1 MADKSQQT
9 EKPTPRR
16 LEKAREEGRFPAA
29 KELVSGLQFL
39 AFVMVLAWGAGAWVT
54 RVRLF
59 IRLLVERAFQSEL
72 TAASILALVRTAV
85 ETVILPLI
93 LAGGGLV
100 VLSLGVRLATTR
112 MGLSWKGL

>member
-39 AFVMVLAWGAGAWVT
+39 AFVMVLSWGAGAWVG
-54 RVRLF
+54 RVRRL
-59 IRLLVERAFQSEL
+59 IRLLVERAFRSEL
-72 TAASILALVRTAV
+72 TPASVLALTRTAV
-85 ETVILPLI
+85 ESVILPLI
-93 LAGGGLV
+93 LAGAGLL
-100 VLSLGVRLATTR
+100 VLSLGV
-112 MGLSWKGL
+112 